1 MLDSD
6 RVNLILYSA
15 LLVFGARGR
24 GLSLLSPSR
33 RQKFKHGIKLFK
45 HGIKFHSQTRR
56 ESRRK

>member
-33 RQKFKHGIKLFK
+33 RQKFKHGIK
-45 HGIKFHSQTRR
+45 FHSQTRR